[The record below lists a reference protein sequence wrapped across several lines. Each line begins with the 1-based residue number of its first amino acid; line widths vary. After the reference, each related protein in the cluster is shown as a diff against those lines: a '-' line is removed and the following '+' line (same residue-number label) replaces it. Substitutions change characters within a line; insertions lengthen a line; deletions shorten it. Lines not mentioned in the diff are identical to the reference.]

1 MKKIYVKKQRF
12 SMTKYLFVLFIIL
25 SINVKAQYN
34 FVQPPNPAT
43 YDLLYVFDTS
53 FFANCFSTDNQM
65 QTEFDYDSP
74 WGVQHLAPP

>member
-1 MKKIYVKKQRF
+1 MKKVLLFLILA
-12 SMTKYLFVLFIIL
+12 SMFNIL
-25 SINVKAQYN
+25 QAQYN

-74 WGVQHLAPP
+74 WGV